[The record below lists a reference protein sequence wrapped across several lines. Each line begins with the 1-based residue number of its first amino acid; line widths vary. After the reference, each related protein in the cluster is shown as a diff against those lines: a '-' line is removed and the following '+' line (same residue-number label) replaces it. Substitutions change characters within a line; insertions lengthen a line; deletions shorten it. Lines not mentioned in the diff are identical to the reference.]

1 MNNEQKT
8 SIEFIINSSLDQ
20 AQAHWQNGGYKIAT
34 EMRKS
39 HAQDSRIFA
48 GNESLMPGLPP
59 IYEGQTVI
67 GEFIALVADM
77 RDSTNHLLQAISPK
91 NAKIS
96 DLQRVFYETSALLP
110 SLAKVVAFHDGKTTE
125 YLGDGILAFFLVD
138 ESDKTE
144 AMYRAR
150 RAAID
155 IIEELRP
162 ILNRIIY
169 ERYSLPEID
178 LGVGMGISKAIVSL
192 VGLPKERQV
201 KAFGECVFRA
211 TKLSSGRNEICV
223 DNNLH
228 AQWPSS
234 KNGTLRFR
242 QKTFGTGSKTV
253 SGYLIELSKSR

>member
-1 MNNEQKT
+1 MNNEQKVA
-8 SIEFIINSSLDQ
+8 IEQIINSSLDQ
-20 AQAHWQNGGYKIAT
+20 AEAHWRNGGYKIAL

-39 HAQDSRIFA
+39 HAQDSRDFA
-48 GNESLMPGLPP
+48 INESLMPGLPP
-59 IYEGQTVI
+59 IYEGQTII

-91 NAKIS
+91 KADIS

-110 SLAKVVAFHDGKTTE
+110 SLAKVVSFHDGKTTE

-138 ESDKTE
+138 EEDKTD

-150 RAAID
+150 RAAND
-155 IIEELRP
+155 IIGELRP
-162 ILNRIIY
+162 LLNRIIF
-169 ERYSLPEID
+169 ERYRLPEID

-223 DNNLH
+223 DTNLH
-228 AQWPSS
+228 AQWPTS

-242 QKTFGTGSKTV
+242 LKSFGSGDKAV
-253 SGYLIELSKSR
+253 SGYLLEPSKK

>member
-1 MNNEQKT
+1 MNSTER
-8 SIEFIINSSLDQ
+8 SILEYIINSSLDQ
-20 AQAHWQNGGYKIAT
+20 AESHWRNGGYKIAL

-39 HAQDSRIFA
+39 QAQDTRDFSI
-48 GNESLMPGLPP
+48 NESLMPGLPP

-77 RDSTNHLLQAISPK
+77 RDSTNHLLQTISPK
-91 NAKIS
+91 HADVS

-110 SLAKVVAFHDGKTTE
+110 SLAKVVSFQNGKTTE
-125 YLGDGILAFFLVD
+125 YLGDGVLSFFLVD
-138 ESDKTE
+138 ENKKTD
-144 AMYRAR
+144 AMYAAR

-162 ILNRIIY
+162 ILNRIIFN
-169 ERYSLPEID
+169 RYRLPEID

-223 DNNLH
+223 DKNLY

-234 KNGTLRFR
+234 KNGTVRFR
-242 QKTFGTGSKTV
+242 SKLFGTGEKAV
-253 SGYLIELSKSR
+253 SGYIIESSKK